1 MDQLNKA
8 AEEAR
13 KKSKRKNEMTYYE
26 YLERL
31 LLMNTDSYLYTIDE
45 ARKMLRIDRD
55 KFVRLY
61 IKTQKIPVTL
71 LEGGKTMIRHSDL
84 KEYLQKQQRFYVG

>member
-1 MDQLNKA
+1 MNQPGNIHT
-8 AEEAR
+8 EAVR
-13 KKSKRKNEMTYYE
+13 KSKRKKEMTYYE

-45 ARKMLRIDRD
+45 ARKMLRVDRD

-61 IKTQKIPVTL
+61 IKTQKISLTL
-71 LEGGKTMIRHSDL
+71 MEDGKKMIRHSDL
-84 KEYLQKQQRFYVG
+84 KEYLQKQQRVYVG